1 MKQIA
6 ASKILKLSGLSV
18 AASAAAVG
26 ASTFAAGASLSA
38 SSTADASD
46 GAAPPSLQDREAY
59 VLSRLS
65 GTPSE
70 HEAPRDILAN
80 NPDYVVFVPRQPR
93 NAALRDPRKTGDTY
107 NDHFQVVCNPTNG
120 HYYAFWTQANKEGD
134 IDHHV
139 AFSKS
144 LDGGYTWTEPV
155 LVAGSPCRAR
165 PMAIASWQQ
174 PMLSKSGR
182 LYCLWCQQVTG
193 RGLAGALFGVYSDDE
208 GETWSAPR
216 DVTLPRTDADDPDPT
231 KPAGWIQWQRPLRQ
245 GPQGQ
250 FFVATSRHGKAPYDD
265 APKCKIEFWQYENI
279 DDNPN
284 VEDIKV
290 TYFATNRDAL
300 DVSKMAGGPYFKPAR
315 EGEAL
320 EEASVVKLPDG
331 RLFAVM
337 RSSIGHPVWTQSRD
351 GGRTWSGP
359 KALLDHDGG
368 KPYLHPRSPCPM
380 YDWKGEDAASGM
392 YFVLVHNKFDFQ
404 KDYAYQDRGP
414 LYLIAG
420 RFNPAAKDQPVE
432 FSEPKMFAPRANGNS
447 FYSSY
452 TVHDGKGILW
462 FNDMKFYLLGREVGP
477 EWFDEGAR
485 ATVDFAEPLGRGIR
499 ALNGGNLGPNF
510 SKAGTFGNGTND
522 FAALR
527 VPMTRLHDVPLAN
540 AGMRLVDVQHIFGNE
555 SADPHDPNNYY
566 FTQTDDYLARIRS
579 LGTEI
584 MYRLGPSIEH
594 SEADYYTKP
603 PTDYE
608 KYAEVCLGIVRHYN
622 AGWANGHKW
631 NIRYWEIWNE
641 FDIGKRMWT
650 GTTEEFCRLY
660 ETVAKKIKAEFPDVK
675 VGGPSF
681 ARFHPDGVRNFS
693 EDKAREFLAY
703 CRDRKVP
710 LDFFSWHRYGC
721 DLKPLVEEP
730 ALMRK
735 VLDSYGFTNTELILD
750 EWHYWP
756 PDGFKREIMS
766 DPVNGLASA
775 NAAAFAVAAM
785 VGWQDSPL
793 DMSCHYTIGG
803 LHDYWGAWDEMNAR
817 TKLFY
822 ALRSFA
828 AMRDYPQRV
837 SVASNNGDL
846 QILAGTNAAGKR
858 AVLVVNFKTG
868 AERIRLTIKG
878 AEGVRFSCTTL
889 DEGSDEAKREVAVE
903 ADGTLWLDGAQ
914 KGRSSVTLLTEL

>member
-1 MKQIA
+1 
-6 ASKILKLSGLSV
+6 
-18 AASAAAVG
+18 
-26 ASTFAAGASLSA
+26 
-38 SSTADASD
+38 
-46 GAAPPSLQDREAY
+46 
-59 VLSRLS
+59 
-65 GTPSE
+65 
-70 HEAPRDILAN
+70 
-80 NPDYVVFVPRQPR
+80 
-93 NAALRDPRKTGDTY
+93 
-107 NDHFQVVCNPTNG
+107 
-120 HYYAFWTQANKEGD
+120 
-134 IDHHV
+134 
-139 AFSKS
+139 
-144 LDGGYTWTEPV
+144 
-155 LVAGSPCRAR
+155 
-165 PMAIASWQQ
+165 
-174 PMLSKSGR
+174 
-182 LYCLWCQQVTG
+182 
-193 RGLAGALFGVYSDDE
+193 
-208 GETWSAPR
+208 
-216 DVTLPRTDADDPDPT
+216 
-231 KPAGWIQWQRPLRQ
+231 
-245 GPQGQ
+245 
-250 FFVATSRHGKAPYDD
+250 
-265 APKCKIEFWQYENI
+265 
-279 DDNPN
+279 
-284 VEDIKV
+284 
-290 TYFATNRDAL
+290 
-300 DVSKMAGGPYFKPAR
+300 
-315 EGEAL
+315 
-320 EEASVVKLPDG
+320 
-331 RLFAVM
+331 
-337 RSSIGHPVWTQSRD
+337 
-351 GGRTWSGP
+351 
-359 KALLDHDGG
+359 
-368 KPYLHPRSPCPM
+368 M

-392 YFVLVHNKFDFQ
+392 YFALIHNKFDFT

-432 FSEPKMFAPRANGNS
+432 FSEPKMFAPRTWGNS

-462 FNDMKFYLLGREVGP
+462 FNDLKFYLLGREIGS
-477 EWFDEGAR
+477 EWFDEGAS
-485 ATVDFAEPLGRGIR
+485 ATVDFTKPLGKSVR

-510 SKAGTFGNGTND
+510 SNAGTFGDGADD

-527 VPMTRLHDVPLAN
+527 VPMTRLHDAPLAN

-555 SADPHDPNNYY
+555 SADPHDPNSYY

-579 LGTEI
+579 LGSEI
-584 MYRLGPSIEH
+584 MYRLGSSIEH

-603 PTDYE
+603 PTDFE

-631 NIRYWEIWNE
+631 EIRYWEIWNE

-693 EDKAREFLAY
+693 KDKAHEFLAY
-703 CRDRKVP
+703 CRDRKLP

-730 ALMRK
+730 ALMRE
-735 VLDSYGFTNTELILD
+735 VLDSYDFTKTELILA

-785 VGWQDSPL
+785 IGWQDSPL

-803 LHDYWGAWDEMNAR
+803 LHDYWGAWDEMHAR

-822 ALRSFA
+822 ALRNFA

-837 SVASNNGDL
+837 STASNNDDL
-846 QILAGTNAAGKR
+846 QILAGTNADGKR

-868 AERIRLTIKG
+868 AERIHLTLNG
-878 AEGVRFSCTTL
+878 AEGVRLSCTSL
-889 DEGSDEAKREVAVE
+889 DDGSDEAKREVAVE
-903 ADGTLWLDGAQ
+903 ADGTLWLDGAP